1 MAQQETFVST
11 DIESD
16 GPIPGVNS
24 LLSFASVALDG
35 DGREQGELFVNI
47 RRDLE
52 GAAS

>member
-1 MAQQETFVST
+1 MAKPETFVST

-16 GPIPGVNS
+16 GPIPGANS
-24 LLSFASVALDG
+24 MLSFARVALDG
-35 DGREQGELFVNI
+35 DARERGELFVNI